1 LISVVIPTLNAA
13 ESIGTLLSSL
23 KQQSVDTELI
33 IIDSASTDKTV
44 PIAQSL
50 GAKII
55 QIRREDFDHGGTRNR
70 AAREATGDI
79 LVFMTQDALPADK
92 FVVERLTDALKG
104 PGVAASYARQI
115 ARADASP
122 PEAFVRA
129 FNYPSEPLVKTIAQI
144 PMLGFKT
151 FFFSNVCSSIR
162 KDVFNELGGFPEGVI
177 MDEDMLFAA
186 RAINN
191 DYSIVYVPE
200 ASVFH
205 SHQYDWFGQFRRYFD
220 IGVSFRGHGN
230 LLRVGTMGGE
240 GMRFVREELQFL
252 WKNNARFWIPYV
264 LIELV
269 CRYAGYAMGYRYPYV
284 PRFLRR
290 LMSLHRNYWDKD
302 NPAEGVKDQ
311 DCKRRLVNSD
321 IAVTMC

>member
-1 LISVVIPTLNAA
+1 LISVVIPTLNGA
-13 ESIGTLLSSL
+13 ESIGALLSSL
-23 KQQSVDTELI
+23 KQQSVEAELI

-44 PIAQSL
+44 SIAEAW

-55 QIRREDFDHGGTRNR
+55 PIRREEFDHGGTRNR
-70 AAREATGDI
+70 AAREASGDI
-79 LVFMTQDALPADK
+79 LVFMTQDALPVDK
-92 FVVERLTDALKG
+92 FVVERLTDALKE

-115 ARADASP
+115 ARAGASP

-129 FNYPSEPLVKTIAQI
+129 YNYPLKPLIKSKALI
-144 PMLGFKT
+144 PTLGFKT

-162 KDVFNELGGFPEGVI
+162 RDVFTELGGFPEGVI

-186 RAINN
+186 CAIHNN
-191 DYSIVYVPE
+191 YSIAYVPE

-205 SHQYDWFGQFRRYFD
+205 SHQYDWFRQFRRYFD

-230 LLRVGTMGGE
+230 LLRVGTMGDE
-240 GMRFVREELQFL
+240 GVRFVQEELRFL
-252 WKNNARFWIPYV
+252 WKNNARLWIPYV

-284 PRFLRR
+284 PPFLRR
-290 LMSLHRNYWDKD
+290 LMSLHRNYWDK
-302 NPAEGVKDQ
+302 K
-311 DCKRRLVNSD
+311 
-321 IAVTMC
+321 